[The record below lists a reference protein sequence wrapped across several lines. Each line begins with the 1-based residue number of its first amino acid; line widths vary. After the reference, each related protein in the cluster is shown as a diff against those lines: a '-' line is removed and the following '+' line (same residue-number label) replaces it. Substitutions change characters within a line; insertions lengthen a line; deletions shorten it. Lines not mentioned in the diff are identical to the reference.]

1 MLLIESERNNKIMAS
16 KYFVGIDVGTNETK
30 GILIDEQGRE
40 VVSAS
45 TTHGVD
51 NPKPNYFEHDADKVW
66 YKDICII
73 SQKLLNQSK
82 VNPEDIK
89 CIGVSALSS
98 DCLPVDIHGKP
109 LRKAILYGI
118 DARAMAECQE
128 LTDKWG
134 ENKVIELFGR
144 PLGASDIAPK
154 ILWIKNNEPEV
165 YAKTY
170 KFLTASSYI
179 TYKLTGNY
187 TIDNFLG
194 LASFNPLYNRNGSI
208 NMQYADGICTAR
220 QLAELKKTTDI
231 AGYITD
237 EASKDTGLAI
247 GTAVIT
253 GGDDSGAEAISSG
266 VMAPGDMLIQ
276 MGSTAYMI
284 LCTDKLYDDERLWR
298 EEFIVPYTYDVSAGT
313 NTSGALTKWIRD
325 IFYLDKVHEQEQGG
339 INAYQAMMQ
348 DLKEIPI
355 GSEGLVV
362 LPYFAGERTP
372 INDAHAKGVIFGLNL
387 AHTRKHI
394 MRAAYESVCYSIKHH
409 FEIFKELQIPINQIM
424 VTGGGTKNEQW
435 IQMLSDVLGIR
446 LQTPSVTIGA
456 CYGDALMAMI
466 GANHINNFTEA
477 KKLIDIGKVYYPN
490 LENTLK
496 YEPYYKIYIELYKQN
511 KKLMAMMDK
520 INQ

>member
-1 MLLIESERNNKIMAS
+1 MLLIESERNNKVMTS

-30 GILIDEQGRE
+30 GILIDELGRE

-45 TTHGVD
+45 TTHGVE

-73 SQKLLNQSK
+73 SQKLINQSK

-89 CIGVSALSS
+89 CIGISALSS
-98 DCLPVDIHGKP
+98 DCLPVDIEGKP

-118 DARAMAECQE
+118 DARALAECQE
-128 LTDKWG
+128 LTEKWG
-134 ENKVIELFGR
+134 RDKVIELFGR
-144 PLGASDIAPK
+144 PLGSSDIAPK
-154 ILWIKNNEPEV
+154 ILWIKNNEPDV
-165 YAKTY
+165 YRKTH

-179 TYKLTGNY
+179 TFKLTGNY

-194 LASFNPLYNRNGSI
+194 LASFNPLYRRDGSI
-208 NMQYADGICTAR
+208 NEQYAEGVCLTG
-220 QLAELKKTTDI
+220 QLADLKKTTDI
-231 AGYITD
+231 AGYITK
-237 EASKDTGLAI
+237 EAAKDTGFAE

-266 VMAPGDMLIQ
+266 VMTPGDMLVQ
-276 MGSTAYMI
+276 MGSTAYII
-284 LCTDKLYDDERLWR
+284 LCTDKLYDDNRLWR
-298 EEFIVPYTYDVSAGT
+298 EEFIVPNTYDISAGT

-325 IFYLDKVHEQEQGG
+325 TFYPDKVQEQKQGG
-339 INAYQAMMQ
+339 SNAYQAMME

-372 INDAHAKGVIFGLNL
+372 INDAHAKGIIFGLNL

-409 FEIFKELQIPINQIM
+409 FEIFKELGIPINQIM
-424 VTGGGTKNEQW
+424 VTGGGTKNEVW
-435 IQMLSDVLGIR
+435 IQMLSDVLGIK

-456 CYGDALMAMI
+456 SYGDALMAMI
-466 GANHINNFTEA
+466 GANHIKGFAEA
-477 KKLIDIGKVYYPN
+477 KKLIETGKVYYPN
-490 LENTLK
+490 LENTKK
-496 YEPYYKIYIELYKQN
+496 YEPYYQIYIELYKQN
-511 KKLMAMMDK
+511 KELMSMMDE
-520 INQ
+520 IN

>member
-1 MLLIESERNNKIMAS
+1 MLLIESERDNKIMTS

-30 GILIDEQGRE
+30 GILIDEQGYE

-45 TTHGVD
+45 TVHGVE

-66 YKDICII
+66 YRDVCII
-73 SQKLLNQSK
+73 AQKLINQSK
-82 VNPEDIK
+82 VDPTDIK
-89 CIGVSALSS
+89 SIGISALSS
-98 DCLPVDIHGKP
+98 DCLPVDIEGKP

-128 LTDKWG
+128 LTEKWG
-134 ENKVIELFGR
+134 NDNIIELFGR
-144 PLGASDIAPK
+144 ALGSSDIAPK
-154 ILWIKNNEPEV
+154 ILWIKNNEPDV
-165 YAKTY
+165 YRKTH

-179 TYKLTGNY
+179 TFKLTGNY

-194 LASFNPLYNRNGSI
+194 LASFNPLYRHDGSI
-208 NMQYADGICTAR
+208 NEQYTDGVCLTS
-220 QLAELKKTTDI
+220 QLANLKKTTDI
-231 AGYITD
+231 AGYITK
-237 EASKDTGLAI
+237 EAAKDTGFAE

-266 VMAPGDMLIQ
+266 VMTPGDMLIQ
-276 MGSTAYMI
+276 MGSTVYMI

-313 NTSGALTKWIRD
+313 NTSGALTKWVRD
-325 IFYLDKVHEQEQGG
+325 TFYSDKVKEQEQGG

-348 DLKEIPI
+348 DLKDIPI

-372 INDAHAKGVIFGLNL
+372 INDAHAKGIIFGLNL

-409 FEIFKELQIPINQIM
+409 FEIFKELEIPINQII
-424 VTGGGTKNEQW
+424 VTGGGTKNKEW
-435 IQMLSDVLGIR
+435 IQMLSDVLGIK

-456 CYGDALMAMI
+456 CYGDALMVMI
-466 GANHINNFTEA
+466 GANHIKDFAEA
-477 KKLIDIGKVYYPN
+477 KKLIATGKVYYPN
-490 LENTLK
+490 LENTKK
-496 YEPYYKIYIELYKQN
+496 YEPYYKIYIELYKKN
-511 KKLMAMMDK
+511 KELMYTMDE
-520 INQ
+520 IN

>member
-1 MLLIESERNNKIMAS
+1 MTS

-30 GILIDEQGRE
+30 GILIDEQGCE

-45 TTHGVD
+45 TTHGVE

-66 YKDICII
+66 YRDVCII
-73 SQKLLNQSK
+73 AQKLINQSK
-82 VNPEDIK
+82 VDPTDIK
-89 CIGVSALSS
+89 SIGISALSS
-98 DCLPVDIHGKP
+98 DCLPVDIEGKP

-128 LTDKWG
+128 LTEKWG
-134 ENKVIELFGR
+134 NDNIIELFGR
-144 PLGASDIAPK
+144 ALGSSDIAPK
-154 ILWIKNNEPEV
+154 ILWIKNNEPDV
-165 YAKTY
+165 YRKTH

-179 TYKLTGNY
+179 TFKLTGNY

-194 LASFNPLYNRNGSI
+194 LASFNPLYRHDGSI
-208 NMQYADGICTAR
+208 NEQYTDGVCLTS
-220 QLAELKKTTDI
+220 QLANLKKTTDI
-231 AGYITD
+231 AGYITK
-237 EASKDTGLAI
+237 EATKDTGFAE

-266 VMAPGDMLIQ
+266 VMTPGDMLIQ
-276 MGSTAYMI
+276 MGSTVYMI

-313 NTSGALTKWIRD
+313 NTSGALTKWVRD
-325 IFYLDKVHEQEQGG
+325 TFYSDKVKEQEQGG

-348 DLKEIPI
+348 DLKDIPI

-372 INDAHAKGVIFGLNL
+372 INDAHAKGIIFGLNL

-409 FEIFKELQIPINQIM
+409 FEIFKELEIPINQII
-424 VTGGGTKNEQW
+424 VTGGGTKNKEW
-435 IQMLSDVLGIR
+435 IQMLSDVLGIK

-466 GANHINNFTEA
+466 GANHIKDFAEA
-477 KKLIDIGKVYYPN
+477 KKLIATGKVYYPN
-490 LENTLK
+490 LENTKK
-496 YEPYYKIYIELYKQN
+496 YEPYYKIYIELYKKN
-511 KKLMAMMDK
+511 KELMYTMDE
-520 INQ
+520 IN

>member
-51 NPKPNYFEHDADKVW
+51 NLKPNYFEHDADKVW

-220 QLAELKKTTDI
+220 QLAELKK
-231 AGYITD
+231 
-237 EASKDTGLAI
+237 
-247 GTAVIT
+247 
-253 GGDDSGAEAISSG
+253 
-266 VMAPGDMLIQ
+266 
-276 MGSTAYMI
+276 
-284 LCTDKLYDDERLWR
+284 
-298 EEFIVPYTYDVSAGT
+298 
-313 NTSGALTKWIRD
+313 
-325 IFYLDKVHEQEQGG
+325 
-339 INAYQAMMQ
+339 
-348 DLKEIPI
+348 
-355 GSEGLVV
+355 
-362 LPYFAGERTP
+362 
-372 INDAHAKGVIFGLNL
+372 ND
-387 AHTRKHI
+387 RYC
-394 MRAAYESVCYSIKHH
+394 R
-409 FEIFKELQIPINQIM
+409 
-424 VTGGGTKNEQW
+424 
-435 IQMLSDVLGIR
+435 
-446 LQTPSVTIGA
+446 
-456 CYGDALMAMI
+456 
-466 GANHINNFTEA
+466 
-477 KKLIDIGKVYYPN
+477 VYY
-490 LENTLK
+490 
-496 YEPYYKIYIELYKQN
+496 
-511 KKLMAMMDK
+511 
-520 INQ
+520 

>member
-144 PLGASDIAPK
+144 PLGASDIA
-154 ILWIKNNEPEV
+154 
-165 YAKTY
+165 
-170 KFLTASSYI
+170 
-179 TYKLTGNY
+179 
-187 TIDNFLG
+187 
-194 LASFNPLYNRNGSI
+194 
-208 NMQYADGICTAR
+208 
-220 QLAELKKTTDI
+220 
-231 AGYITD
+231 GYITD

-325 IFYLDKVHEQEQGG
+325 TFYLDKVHEQEQGG
-339 INAYQAMMQ
+339 INAYQAMM
-348 DLKEIPI
+348 
-355 GSEGLVV
+355 
-362 LPYFAGERTP
+362 
-372 INDAHAKGVIFGLNL
+372 HMNL
-387 AHTRKHI
+387 
-394 MRAAYESVCYSIKHH
+394 YV
-409 FEIFKELQIPINQIM
+409 
-424 VTGGGTKNEQW
+424 
-435 IQMLSDVLGIR
+435 IR
-446 LQTPSVTIGA
+446 LNI
-456 CYGDALMAMI
+456 
-466 GANHINNFTEA
+466 
-477 KKLIDIGKVYYPN
+477 
-490 LENTLK
+490 TLK
-496 YEPYYKIYIELYKQN
+496 FLRSYKFLLIRSW
-511 KKLMAMMDK
+511 
-520 INQ
+520 

>member
-1 MLLIESERNNKIMAS
+1 MLLIESERDNKIMTS

-30 GILIDEQGRE
+30 GILIDEQGYE

-45 TTHGVD
+45 TVHGVE

-66 YKDICII
+66 YRDVCII
-73 SQKLLNQSK
+73 AQKLINQSK
-82 VNPEDIK
+82 VDPTDIK
-89 CIGVSALSS
+89 SIGISALSS
-98 DCLPVDIHGKP
+98 DCLPVDIEGKP

-128 LTDKWG
+128 LTEKWG
-134 ENKVIELFGR
+134 NDNIIELFGR
-144 PLGASDIAPK
+144 ALGSSDIAPK
-154 ILWIKNNEPEV
+154 ILWIKNNEPDV
-165 YAKTY
+165 YRKTH

-179 TYKLTGNY
+179 TFKLTGNY

-194 LASFNPLYNRNGSI
+194 LASFNPLYRHDGSI
-208 NMQYADGICTAR
+208 NEQYTDGVCLTS
-220 QLAELKKTTDI
+220 QLANLKKTTDI
-231 AGYITD
+231 AGYITK
-237 EASKDTGLAI
+237 EAAKDTGFAE

-266 VMAPGDMLIQ
+266 VMTPGDMLIQ
-276 MGSTAYMI
+276 MGSTVYMI

-313 NTSGALTKWIRD
+313 NTSGALTKWVRD
-325 IFYLDKVHEQEQGG
+325 TFYPDKVKEQEQGG

-348 DLKEIPI
+348 DLKDIPI

-372 INDAHAKGVIFGLNL
+372 INDAHAKGIIFGLNL

-409 FEIFKELQIPINQIM
+409 FEIFKELEIPINQII
-424 VTGGGTKNEQW
+424 VTGGGTKNKEW
-435 IQMLSDVLGIR
+435 IQMLSDVLGIK

-466 GANHINNFTEA
+466 GANHIKDFAEA
-477 KKLIDIGKVYYPN
+477 KKLIATGKVYYPN

-496 YEPYYKIYIELYKQN
+496 YEPYYKMYIELYKQN

>member
-1 MLLIESERNNKIMAS
+1 M
-16 KYFVGIDVGTNETK
+16 
-30 GILIDEQGRE
+30 
-40 VVSAS
+40 
-45 TTHGVD
+45 
-51 NPKPNYFEHDADKVW
+51 
-66 YKDICII
+66 
-73 SQKLLNQSK
+73 
-82 VNPEDIK
+82 
-89 CIGVSALSS
+89 
-98 DCLPVDIHGKP
+98 
-109 LRKAILYGI
+109 
-118 DARAMAECQE
+118 
-128 LTDKWG
+128 
-134 ENKVIELFGR
+134 
-144 PLGASDIAPK
+144 
-154 ILWIKNNEPEV
+154 
-165 YAKTY
+165 
-170 KFLTASSYI
+170 
-179 TYKLTGNY
+179 
-187 TIDNFLG
+187 
-194 LASFNPLYNRNGSI
+194 
-208 NMQYADGICTAR
+208 
-220 QLAELKKTTDI
+220 
-231 AGYITD
+231 
-237 EASKDTGLAI
+237 AI

-325 IFYLDKVHEQEQGG
+325 TFYLDKVHEQEQGG